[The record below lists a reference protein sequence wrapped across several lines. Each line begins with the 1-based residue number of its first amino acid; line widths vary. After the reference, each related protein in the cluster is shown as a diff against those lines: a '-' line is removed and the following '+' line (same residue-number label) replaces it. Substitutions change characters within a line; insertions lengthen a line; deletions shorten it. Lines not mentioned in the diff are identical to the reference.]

1 MQCDCAALDIKND
14 YMKVAPPS
22 VVKSSPPGLSKYSKM
37 IPWIQSK
44 LNHPDFS
51 NIIKPDK
58 LPQLRL
64 ILCLP
69 FANASLRA
77 TRGSSSNHK
86 ENNLQH
92 KFHIEPIVI
101 YFLFKEGQ
109 KAIASISVISTSI
122 GIQVSRVN
130 YFNFFIVVFSVT

>member
-1 MQCDCAALDIKND
+1 MQCDCAALDIKRLHEGSAAFSCKIFATWTQQILKND
-14 YMKVAPPS
+14 TLDSIQTKPPR
-22 VVKSSPPGLSKYSKM
+22 
-37 IPWIQSK
+37 
-44 LNHPDFS
+44 FS
-51 NIIKPDK
+51 NIIIPDK

-69 FANASLRA
+69 FANSSLRA

-109 KAIASISVISTSI
+109 EAIASISVISTSI